1 MLTGQI
7 SLIISR
13 WPRREAPLDTDN
25 PGCEATRVRSVEHLL
40 FGSSESEK
48 QRIPP
53 CGATLCFFGCRFSD
67 TLYYCLNSGPEEPSL
82 WPPRLPRRAGKTLAR
97 AAFPRYHKDMKTLR
111 NYWLNLPIRGKMH
124 AFILFLVLGLLA
136 GAAVNNYAM
145 RYATRDVGRIL
156 LEITRCANAQEA
168 MQQEETAFRAYVR
181 EKNENNRKRYEQAC
195 VHMKSSLDLLPDRY
209 EQIGN
214 ERCARTW
221 NIRNMYETYEK
232 LRDAAAAQDMV
243 PRDGNPQD
251 DASQAAVEKLYEVY
265 TLQTYLRDYLRALS
279 QLTTEAGS
287 TQYEAKYPVLQSLV
301 YLLGA
306 ASIAIILMAVN
317 FSRVFSETML
327 TPLIRL
333 ARSVRRV
340 SAGDFGEADLI
351 VPNKDELGELVSA
364 FNGMKHA
371 TEEHIN
377 TLQENQELSE
387 KLHREELTR
396 ADMERRLDAARLS
409 LLQSQ
414 VNPHFLF
421 NTLNTIAGMAE
432 LEEAETTDRMIRSL
446 ANIFRYNLRTT
457 EQFVSLTQE
466 LSVIRDYMYLQQMR
480 FGERLKYEQVLETGV
495 DPDLISVPAF
505 TLQPLV
511 ENSVGHGLSRMER
524 GGVIRISVSEVRTGK
539 TGDSAG
545 AAETGADVP
554 AGSRAVR
561 IVIAD
566 NGMGM
571 TPERLAEV
579 REALEEARS
588 RETPEEEKE
597 GNAADVSGAQDSA
610 EARRRIGIGVG
621 NIYRRI
627 YSLYRTG
634 SMTIES
640 REGKGTEITL
650 VIPQEE
656 GNVPDSDRG

>member
-1 MLTGQI
+1 M
-7 SLIISR
+7 
-13 WPRREAPLDTDN
+13 
-25 PGCEATRVRSVEHLL
+25 
-40 FGSSESEK
+40 
-48 QRIPP
+48 
-53 CGATLCFFGCRFSD
+53 
-67 TLYYCLNSGPEEPSL
+67 
-82 WPPRLPRRAGKTLAR
+82 
-97 AAFPRYHKDMKTLR
+97 R

-124 AFILFLVLGLLA
+124 AFILFLVLGLLT

-145 RYATRDVGRIL
+145 RYSTRDVGRIL
-156 LEITRCANAQEA
+156 LEITRCSNAQEA
-168 MQQEETAFRAYVR
+168 MQQEETAFRTYVR

-209 EQIGN
+209 EEIGN

-232 LRDAAAAQDMV
+232 LRDAAAAQDLA

-251 DASQAAVEKLYEVY
+251 GTSQAAVEKLYEVY

-287 TQYEAKYPVLQSLV
+287 AQYEAKYPMLQSLV
-301 YLLGA
+301 YILGA
-306 ASIAIILMAVN
+306 ASIAIILMAVS

-340 SAGDFGEADLI
+340 SAGDFAEADLI
-351 VPNKDELGELVSA
+351 VPNRDELGELVSA

-432 LEEAETTDRMIRSL
+432 LEEAESTDRMIRSL

-466 LSVIRDYMYLQQMR
+466 LNVIRDYMYLQQMR
-480 FGERLKYEQVLETGV
+480 FGERLKYELELAPEV
-495 DPDLISVPAF
+495 DADLVSVPAF

-524 GGVIRISVSEVRTGK
+524 GGVVRISVSKANDG
-539 TGDSAG
+539 
-545 AAETGADVP
+545 
-554 AGSRAVR
+554 RAVR

-571 TPERLAEV
+571 TPERLSEV
-579 REALEEARS
+579 REALEEARR
-588 RETPEEEKE
+588 RETPEERKE
-597 GNAADVSGAQDSA
+597 GDAADVSGTQDPA
-610 EARRRIGIGVG
+610 EARRKIGIGVG